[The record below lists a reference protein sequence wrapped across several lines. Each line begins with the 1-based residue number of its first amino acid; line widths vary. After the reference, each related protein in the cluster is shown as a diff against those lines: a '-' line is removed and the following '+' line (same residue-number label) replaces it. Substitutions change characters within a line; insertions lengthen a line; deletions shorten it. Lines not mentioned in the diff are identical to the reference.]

1 MAQANTSDR
10 VCFPILGPGQRPW
23 LRGTS
28 VLAVVSAA
36 FQILQV
42 ETAAA
47 TNNNACPTFMV
58 WAMELGTAGF
68 PPEENPPRLN
78 RC

>member
-1 MAQANTSDR
+1 
-10 VCFPILGPGQRPW
+10 
-23 LRGTS
+23 